1 MASTIAG
8 PSAAQAEKNRRSYP
22 RLRKLL
28 HAAYFNTDNAKFPAF
43 VLNIGGG
50 GLCMLTREQLRPD
63 AESIP
68 VVTLIEDKPL
78 QLAGVIR
85 WRDTVPVKGKEHYL
99 YGLKLQQISDRDWER
114 LMNFS
119 IAGGVGE
126 VNIGAVLSA
135 TQRDTIITNEEQLM
149 VSRLLVKRERLEPFE
164 GERLPLIEYK
174 FEGYAM
180 KAGTPFY
187 KLNVRSRAKRAGDMA
202 EFHSDVL
209 VGIDSTKVQL
219 LEPT

>member
-1 MASTIAG
+1 MAAITVDH
-8 PSAAQAEKNRRSYP
+8 AAVGKAEKNRRNFP

-28 HAAYFNTDNAKFPAF
+28 HAAYFNIDNAKFPAF

-50 GLCMLTREQLRPD
+50 GLCMLTREQLEPD
-63 AESIP
+63 IDSIP
-68 VVTLIEDKPL
+68 VVTLIDDKPL
-78 QLAGVIR
+78 QLAGIIR

-114 LMNFS
+114 MMNFS

-126 VNIGAVLSA
+126 VTIGAVLSA
-135 TQRDTIITNEEQLM
+135 TQRDTIITSEEQLM
-149 VSRLLVKRERLEPFE
+149 IARLLVKRDRLAPFE

-180 KAGTPFY
+180 KSGTPFY
-187 KLNVRSRAKRAGDMA
+187 KLDVRSRANRAGDMS
-202 EFHSDVL
+202 EFHSAVL
-209 VGIDSTKVQL
+209 VGIESTRVQL
-219 LEPT
+219 VED